1 MKLLEQLDS
10 GLIEEIEAFL
20 RAQVKRTAHP
30 LVSKTT
36 EELIREALATAPKER
51 SRPQRPDPLPGSLWK
66 IVPDWMVSARRMVR
80 HNTVYEISPRQHI
93 ELIIGIIEKWGW
105 SKGRLRTKSGCRCI
119 VGAQLILLR
128 MGYGSEHTMKQAGQM
143 IQSALYAR
151 GVSEPY
157 WEWNDDSRR
166 TKHQVIGVLREAA
179 R

>member
-10 GLIEEIEAFL
+10 GLIEEIETFL
-20 RAQVKRTAHP
+20 RAQIKRTAHP

-36 EELIREALATAPKER
+36 EELIKEALTSAPT
-51 SRPQRPDPLPGSLWK
+51 SRPVKNPDPLPSNLWGR
-66 IVPDWMVSARRMVR
+66 VPDWMVSARRMVR
-80 HNTVYEISPRQHI
+80 HNTVYEITPQQHI
-93 ELIIGIIEKWGW
+93 QLIIGIIEKWGW
-105 SKGRLRTKSGCRCI
+105 SKGRLRTKSGSRCI

-128 MGYGSEHTMKQAGQM
+128 MGYGSERTMKHAGQM

-166 TKHQVIGVLREAA
+166 TKHQVLGILKEAA